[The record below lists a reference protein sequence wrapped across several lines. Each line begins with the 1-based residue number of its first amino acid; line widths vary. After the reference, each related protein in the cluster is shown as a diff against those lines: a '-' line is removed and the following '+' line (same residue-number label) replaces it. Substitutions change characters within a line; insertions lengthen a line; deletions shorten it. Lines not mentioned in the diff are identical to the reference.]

1 MTDNAEAQAAPG
13 ASVTAQDGAPQPAP
27 AAAAGEPANGAPPGK
42 TPAEVHAAESK
53 RRQEDEILQR
63 ARRVRQMKDAV
74 VALLVSKEMVPAFLS
89 QLNTLRGAQDETGA
103 SALPWAQWNRAWAA
117 HENRHCDVLKRW
129 LYLSGRADVRAV
141 EVHVHALMQAGLDTG
156 AEGLPY
162 AGLISAAFQVRRCPA
177 MRREGEF
184 TRRAK
189 ARRCVATQRVRGR
202 RRVSLAAR
210 CDVAAQERWHSRAF
224 YALSKAAE
232 AGGGPTLAK
241 ACRAISEDEKRQ
253 EVALSSAVTRLFE
266 ADPEGAV
273 IAMARAHQDGRLGA
287 LGSLRAAQRTIEAPT
302 SGAVSGSSVP
312 ATARVSRRSPS
323 TSRPRLSGHAVC
335 NVRCCCRCRRRWQ
348 TRGVRLSA
356 QGAGAVARSLEWIR
370 GAWGAL
376 EGIEG
381 LQGDVEDVRAFIE
394 AWGVPVRAVSSTQA
408 AAAQDY
414 LLEVDSE
421 W

>member
-1 MTDNAEAQAAPG
+1 MRAACGVRAGCHQRRLPVTVRSSPSKHDVTRRQPLARARAAP
-13 ASVTAQDGAPQPAP
+13 ASSDAASLHDADRANLARQVEVVQGLENHVVDAMLPRVGDLNSCWQPADLFP
-27 AAAAGEPANGAPPGK
+27 PSEAPDFIEQLERLRTEAAALEQP
-42 TPAEVHAAESK
+42 V
-53 RRQEDEILQR
+53 
-63 ARRVRQMKDAV
+63 VDAV

-162 AGLISAAFQVRRCPA
+162 AGLISAAFQ
-177 MRREGEF
+177 
-184 TRRAK
+184 
-189 ARRCVATQRVRGR
+189 
-202 RRVSLAAR
+202 
-210 CDVAAQERWHSRAF
+210 ERWHSRAF

-232 AGGGPTLAK
+232 AGGCPTLAK

-302 SGAVSGSSVP
+302 SGA
-312 ATARVSRRSPS
+312 
-323 TSRPRLSGHAVC
+323 
-335 NVRCCCRCRRRWQ
+335 
-348 TRGVRLSA
+348 
-356 QGAGAVARSLEWIR
+356 GAGAVARSLEWIR